1 MIVIDSSSDDEKMT
15 ATETPR
21 NEKPMDNTKTF
32 YCYYMV
38 TCGGNHLTLYQIQ
51 SSCEESNVTNSNISS
66 NHALNDE
73 DADFVVRQGY
83 RDVDEDEIY
92 YSCTFAGRC
101 RLRGDQFKS
110 IPTSLHKQNKI
121 YSSESNHHKN
131 LNYHQDDEDHC
142 GPQLCCVGGKRG
154 VIKIIDTV
162 QQSLIV
168 SLIGHT
174 DEIYDI
180 KRCPTNEWILISAS
194 NDETIRLWNLKHP
207 SQIAIFAGH
216 QGHREA
222 VLSVDWH
229 PLGEYFVS
237 SGMDGTIKLWS
248 VQNEKIKKA
257 IKASFEPPLGNGR
270 GNTYFDTVYHQLPF
284 WTTSKLH
291 TDYVDCVAFVG
302 DLILSKSTTNVI
314 SLWKPMLPQE
324 KHSRIISSTS
334 LSNINDA
341 FIHLKD
347 YAVPECGQW
356 FIRFGLD
363 KDCKLLAVGN
373 AIGDLRVWEIGGAKK
388 PLFQVNPIC
397 NSVVRMVTFS
407 PDAKVMVAVC
417 DDSSVWKY
425 NIE

>member
-1 MIVIDSSSDDEKMT
+1 MTVGLSLSGGSKESHGKQIYCISFSDDIHVGYTHAAPARDPKEEGFDQPSGNQGRDERDVIVIDSSSDDEKMT

-154 VIKIIDTV
+154 K
-162 QQSLIV
+162 
-168 SLIGHT
+168 
-174 DEIYDI
+174 
-180 KRCPTNEWILISAS
+180 
-194 NDETIRLWNLKHP
+194 
-207 SQIAIFAGH
+207 
-216 QGHREA
+216 
-222 VLSVDWH
+222 
-229 PLGEYFVS
+229 
-237 SGMDGTIKLWS
+237 
-248 VQNEKIKKA
+248 
-257 IKASFEPPLGNGR
+257 
-270 GNTYFDTVYHQLPF
+270 
-284 WTTSKLH
+284 
-291 TDYVDCVAFVG
+291 
-302 DLILSKSTTNVI
+302 
-314 SLWKPMLPQE
+314 
-324 KHSRIISSTS
+324 
-334 LSNINDA
+334 
-341 FIHLKD
+341 
-347 YAVPECGQW
+347 
-356 FIRFGLD
+356 
-363 KDCKLLAVGN
+363 
-373 AIGDLRVWEIGGAKK
+373 
-388 PLFQVNPIC
+388 
-397 NSVVRMVTFS
+397 
-407 PDAKVMVAVC
+407 
-417 DDSSVWKY
+417 
-425 NIE
+425 